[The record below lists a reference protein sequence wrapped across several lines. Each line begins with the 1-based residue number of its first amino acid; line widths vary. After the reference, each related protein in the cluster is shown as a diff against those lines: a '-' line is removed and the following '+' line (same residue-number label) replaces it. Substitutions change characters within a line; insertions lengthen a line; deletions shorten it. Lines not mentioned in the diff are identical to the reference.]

1 MRRGYVL
8 HGAAAIAAV
17 VLAVVVVFVL
27 RLRTELA
34 EAVPRTASTI
44 EDSAEEAADVSA
56 DVDAPSF
63 AAVETASLAALCVSS
78 ESATVPVTRPRPFR
92 LSGAGARE
100 LLLVSR
106 DAEHLAAAALL
117 SRNARERV
125 DDITRAL
132 ATGRQNAV
140 IAWTAVQICAAAG
153 DAVPCPAQEWEEQLL
168 KLDGQNSEVW
178 IQVAARRLDRGD
190 ARGALDAVQ
199 RAAAAPASNAYWPDT
214 VELLERGLAAA
225 GGYSF
230 PERAAIAF
238 AVAAANQ
245 PDYAGYLSFCKAQSQ
260 VNRAW
265 ADACLHYGE
274 VAEVQRKTVLGQT
287 SARTLQIAVL
297 EVVADEESVAEVRAR
312 GRQTFVTTD
321 ERRRAD
327 ALIVSGPRPFAR
339 YLAKLRESGESAA
352 IAFMLEEAASLSAPP
367 PTAECRQLI
376 SRD

>member
-8 HGAAAIAAV
+8 HGAAAVAAV
-17 VLAVVVVFVL
+17 VLAVVVALVL

-44 EDSAEEAADVSA
+44 ADAAEEAASHPAGGDASSSVA
-56 DVDAPSF
+56 DGTAP
-63 AAVETASLAALCVSS
+63 AAACVSS
-78 ESATVPVTRPRPFR
+78 ESATIPATRPRPLR

-132 ATGRQNAV
+132 ATGRQNVV

-153 DAVPCPAQEWEEQLL
+153 DVSCPAQEWEEQLL

-178 IQVAARRLDRGD
+178 IQVAARRLEGGD
-190 ARGALDAVQ
+190 VRGALDAVQ
-199 RAAAAPASNAYWPDT
+199 RAASAPASNAYWPDT

-230 PERAAIAF
+230 SERTAIAF

-245 PDYAGYLSFCKAQSQ
+245 PDYASYLSLCKAQSEA
-260 VNRAW
+260 NRAW
-265 ADACLHYGE
+265 ADACLHYGQ
-274 VAEVQRKTVLGQT
+274 VAEVQRRTVLGQT
-287 SARTLQIAVL
+287 SARTLQIAIL
-297 EVVADEESVAEVRAR
+297 EVVADEESIAQVRAR
-312 GRQTFVTTD
+312 GRQTVVTTA

-352 IAFMLEEAASLSAPP
+352 VAFMLEDAASLAAPP
-367 PTAECRQLI
+367 PTAQCRQLT